1 MILINNFQG
10 RLAIDINQQPTKDA
24 CYNVLQSTVKQRRYN
39 LKKTYFTGIPIDQI
53 RSTSPVPYMTDAQWN
68 ELVKKWSDP
77 KKHGMSYLLNSTASY
92 CCHVN

>member
-24 CYNVLQSTVKQRRYN
+24 CYNVLQSTIKQRRYN

-53 RSTSPVPYMTDAQWN
+53 RTTSPIPYMTDAQWN
-68 ELVKKWSDP
+68 ELVQKWSDP
-77 KKHGMSYLLNSTASY
+77 KNMVCPIN
-92 CCHVN
+92 